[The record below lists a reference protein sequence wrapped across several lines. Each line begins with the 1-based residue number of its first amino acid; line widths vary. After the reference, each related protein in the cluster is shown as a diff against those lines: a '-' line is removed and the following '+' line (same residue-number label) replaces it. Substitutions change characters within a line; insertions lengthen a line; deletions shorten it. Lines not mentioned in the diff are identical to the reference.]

1 MNYLNFDKT
10 LLTNLDKS
18 LTKELIRT
26 NRSGA
31 YSSSTLT
38 GCNTRK
44 FHGQLVLPIPEIDNN
59 NHILLSSLD
68 ETIIQHGAE
77 FNLGVHEY
85 EGGHFSPNGHKYIRE
100 FKCEVIPSTIYRVG
114 GVIISKEQLMVANES
129 RVITKYT
136 LLQAHSATTIRFK
149 PFLAFRSVHSLSKAN
164 DMANADALPA
174 KKGAAY
180 KLYPAYPSL
189 YLQFSK
195 QPNYTHTPNWYN
207 NIMYAK
213 EQERGFPY
221 TEDLLVPGTFEMPI
235 KKGESIY
242 VSAGITEI
250 TPTSLKKIWE
260 EELEKRY
267 ARTDMYQ
274 CLRNAAVQFRHK
286 ENGETYL
293 LAGYPWFKVRARDE
307 FISMVGC
314 SLGIGD
320 KEAFEAL
327 AESVIKEIE
336 NFVETGKTKVI
347 QELDAPDALLWFVW
361 ALQQYIS
368 GSSTGSETERRNEKK
383 LGVRSEELGVDER
396 RIEIEHF
403 STIVLDIINYILQ
416 GKHPNLTLDD
426 NGLLKIEG
434 KNVPMTWMNATEDGK
449 PITPRTGFVVEI
461 NALWYNALCF
471 ASALSANSKMEAQAQ
486 KTAESFVNTFW
497 NGLYLYD
504 YVDGD
509 YKDVEV
515 RPNMILAVSMP
526 YSPLNRQQQKSV
538 LDVCTRELL
547 TTKGLRSLS
556 PKSGS
561 YRPNYVGGMLERNR
575 NYHNGPVWPW
585 FTGAYAESY
594 LKIHKQGGVSFI
606 ERLLIGM
613 EAEMKKL
620 CVGTLSELHDGNPP
634 FKGHGAMSYAPTVGE
649 ILRTLTLLNNVT
661 ENDADTYPEKLF
673 QNFSEELN
681 KSINNVE

>member
-10 LLTNLDKS
+10 VLANLEKS

-31 YSSSTLT
+31 YNSSTLT

-44 FHGQLVLPIPEIDNN
+44 FHGHLVIPIPSIDND

-149 PFLAFRSVHSLSKAN
+149 PFLAFRSVHSLSKSN
-164 DMANADALPA
+164 DMANTDAQNA

-180 KLYPAYPSL
+180 RLYENYPNL
-189 YLQFSK
+189 FIQFSK
-195 QPNYTHTPNWYN
+195 QPTYTHTPNWYN

-221 TEDLLVPGTFEMPI
+221 TEDLLVPGSFEMAI

-242 VSAGITEI
+242 VSAGISEI
-250 TPTSLKKIWE
+250 SPTTLKKIWE
-260 EELEKRY
+260 DELEKRH

-286 ENGETYL
+286 ENDESYL

-314 SLGIGD
+314 TLGIDD

-327 AESVIKEIE
+327 AESTISEFADYI
-336 NFVETGKTKVI
+336 ETGKTKVI
-347 QELDAPDALLWFVW
+347 QELDSPDALLWFVW
-361 ALQQYIS
+361 ALQQYYY
-368 GSSTGSETERRNEKK
+368 T
-383 LGVRSEELGVDER
+383 VDPMQMQKNLLM
-396 RIEIEHF
+396 
-403 STIVLDIINYILQ
+403 SAVDIVDYIMQ
-416 GKHPNLTLDD
+416 GKHPNLKLDE
-426 NGLLKIEG
+426 NGLVRIDG
-434 KNVPMTWMNATEDGK
+434 TSVPMTWMNATEDGK
-449 PITPRTGFVVEI
+449 PITPRTGYVVEI
-461 NALWYNALCF
+461 NALWYNALRF
-471 ASALSANSKMEAQAQ
+471 AAMLVESSAWEEMAG

-504 YVDGD
+504 YVNGE

-594 LKIHKQGGVSFI
+594 LKIHKMGGVSFV

-649 ILRTLTLLNNVT
+649 ILRTLSLLKKAT
-661 ENDADTYPEKLF
+661 
-673 QNFSEELN
+673 EELE
-681 KSINNVE
+681 K

>member
-1 MNYLNFDKT
+1 MDYLNFDKT
-10 LLTNLDKS
+10 VLTNLEKS
-18 LTKELIRT
+18 LTKELLRT

-44 FHGQLVLPIPEIDNN
+44 FHGHLVIPIPEMDSD

-149 PFLAFRSVHSLSKAN
+149 PFLAFRSVHTLSKAN
-164 DMANADALPA
+164 DMANADAGQA

-180 KLYPAYPSL
+180 KLYPAYPNL
-189 YLQFSK
+189 YIQFSK
-195 QPNYTHTPNWYN
+195 QPNYTHAPNWYN

-242 VSAGITEI
+242 VSAGISEI
-250 TPTSLKKIWE
+250 SPTSLKKIWE
-260 EELEKRY
+260 EELEKRH

-293 LAGYPWFKVRARDE
+293 LAGYPWFNVRARDE
-307 FISMVGC
+307 FIAMPGCTIGVGN
-314 SLGIGD
+314 IA
-320 KEAFEAL
+320 AFEAL
-327 AESVIKEIE
+327 ARTAMAEIIE
-336 NFVETGKTKVI
+336 FMEEGKTGVI
-347 QELDAPDALLWFVW
+347 TEIDSPDAMLWFIW
-361 ALQQYIS
+361 ALQQYYLKCPI
-368 GSSTGSETERRNEKK
+368 ENLQADILKI
-383 LGVRSEELGVDER
+383 VPQIVDY
-396 RIEIEHF
+396 
-403 STIVLDIINYILQ
+403 IIK
-416 GKHPNLTLDD
+416 GKHPNLQLHE
-426 NGLLKIEG
+426 NGLLYVDG
-434 KNVPMTWMNATEDGK
+434 TSSPMTWMNAVEDGK
-449 PITPRTGFVVEI
+449 PITPRTGYVVEI
-461 NALWYNALCF
+461 NALWYNALCLAALLSENSELQAF
-471 ASALSANSKMEAQAQ
+471 AENVSK
-486 KTAESFVNTFW
+486 SFEQTFW

-504 YVDGD
+504 YVVDR
-509 YKDVEV
+509 YRNVEV

-526 YSPLNRQQQKSV
+526 YSPLSRQQQKSV

-594 LKIHKQGGVSFI
+594 LKIHKQGGVSFV

-620 CVGTLSELHDGNPP
+620 CIGTLSELHDGNPP
-634 FKGHGAMSYAPTVGE
+634 FKGHGAMSYAPSVGE
-649 ILRTLTLLNNVT
+649 ILRTLSLLK
-661 ENDADTYPEKLF
+661 EIE
-673 QNFSEELN
+673 
-681 KSINNVE
+681 

>member
-10 LLTNLDKS
+10 VLANLEKS

-31 YSSSTLT
+31 YNSSTLT

-44 FHGQLVLPIPEIDNN
+44 FHGHLVIPIPSIDND

-136 LLQAHSATTIRFK
+136 LLQAHSATTIRLK
-149 PFLAFRSVHSLSKAN
+149 PFLAFRSVHSLSKSN
-164 DMANADALPA
+164 DMANTDAQNA

-180 KLYPAYPSL
+180 RLYENYPNL
-189 YLQFSK
+189 FIQFSK
-195 QPNYTHTPNWYN
+195 QPTYTHTPNWYN

-221 TEDLLVPGTFEMPI
+221 TEDLLVPGSFEMPI

-242 VSAGITEI
+242 VSAGISEI
-250 TPTSLKKIWE
+250 SPTTLKKIWE
-260 EELEKRY
+260 EELEKRH

-286 ENGETYL
+286 ENDESYL

-314 SLGIGD
+314 TLGIDD

-327 AESVIKEIE
+327 AESTICEFADYI
-336 NFVETGKTKVI
+336 ETGKTKVI
-347 QELDAPDALLWFVW
+347 QELDSPDALLWFVW
-361 ALQQYIS
+361 ALQQYYY
-368 GSSTGSETERRNEKK
+368 T
-383 LGVRSEELGVDER
+383 VDPMQMQKNLLM
-396 RIEIEHF
+396 
-403 STIVLDIINYILQ
+403 SAVDIVDYIMQ
-416 GKHPNLTLDD
+416 GKHPNLKLDE
-426 NGLLKIEG
+426 NGLVRIDG
-434 KNVPMTWMNATEDGK
+434 TSVPMTWMNATEDGK
-449 PITPRTGFVVEI
+449 PITPRTEYVVEI
-461 NALWYNALCF
+461 NALWYNALRF
-471 ASALSANSKMEAQAQ
+471 AAMLVESPAWEEMAG

-504 YVDGD
+504 YVNGE

-594 LKIHKQGGVSFI
+594 LKIHKMGGVSFV

-649 ILRTLTLLNNVT
+649 ILRTLSLLKKAT
-661 ENDADTYPEKLF
+661 
-673 QNFSEELN
+673 EELE
-681 KSINNVE
+681 K

>member
-1 MNYLNFDKT
+1 MDYLNFDKT
-10 LLTNLDKS
+10 VLTNLEKS
-18 LTKELIRT
+18 LTKELLRT

-44 FHGQLVLPIPEIDNN
+44 FHGHLVIPIPEMDSD

-149 PFLAFRSVHSLSKAN
+149 PFLAFRSVHTLSKAN
-164 DMANADALPA
+164 DMANADAGQA

-180 KLYPAYPSL
+180 KLYPAYPNL
-189 YLQFSK
+189 YIQFSK
-195 QPNYTHTPNWYN
+195 QPNYTHAPNWYN

-242 VSAGITEI
+242 VSAGISEI
-250 TPTSLKKIWE
+250 SPTSLKKIWE
-260 EELEKRY
+260 EELEKRH

-293 LAGYPWFKVRARDE
+293 LAGYPWFNVRARDE
-307 FISMVGC
+307 FIAMVGC
-314 SLGIGD
+314 TLGIGD
-320 KEAFEAL
+320 KEAFETL
-327 AESVIKEIE
+327 AESVIKEFS
-336 NFVETGKTKVI
+336 NFVETGKTNVI
-347 QELDAPDALLWFVW
+347 KELDSPDALLWFVW

-368 GSSTGSETERRNEKK
+368 DSSTGSETERR
-383 LGVRSEELGVDER
+383 V
-396 RIEIEHF
+396 
-403 STIVLDIINYILQ
+403 VLDIVNYILQ

-449 PITPRTGFVVEI
+449 PITPRTGYVVEI

-471 ASALSANSKMEAQAQ
+471 ASALAANPTLTANTALATSTELEAQAQ

-526 YSPLNRQQQKSV
+526 YSPLSRQQQKSV

-594 LKIHKQGGVSFI
+594 LKIHKQGGISFV

-620 CVGTLSELHDGNPP
+620 CIGTLSELHDGNPP

-649 ILRTLTLLNNVT
+649 ILRTLALLNKAT
-661 ENDADTYPEKLF
+661 EA
-673 QNFSEELN
+673 
-681 KSINNVE
+681 

>member
-1 MNYLNFDKT
+1 MDYLNFDKT
-10 LLTNLDKS
+10 VLTNLEKS
-18 LTKELIRT
+18 LTKELLRT

-44 FHGQLVLPIPEIDNN
+44 FHGHLVIPIPEMDSD

-149 PFLAFRSVHSLSKAN
+149 PFLAFRSVHTLSKAN
-164 DMANADALPA
+164 DMANADAGQA

-189 YLQFSK
+189 YIQFSK
-195 QPNYTHTPNWYN
+195 QPNYTHAPNWYN

-242 VSAGITEI
+242 VSAGISEI
-250 TPTSLKKIWE
+250 SPTTLKKIWE
-260 EELEKRY
+260 EELEKRH

-293 LAGYPWFKVRARDE
+293 LAGYPWFNVRARDE
-307 FISMVGC
+307 FIAMVGC
-314 SLGIGD
+314 TLGIGD
-320 KEAFEAL
+320 KEAFETL
-327 AESVIKEIE
+327 AKSVIKEFS
-336 NFVETGKTKVI
+336 NFVETGKNNVI
-347 QELDAPDALLWFVW
+347 KELDSPDALLWFVW

-368 GSSTGSETERRNEKK
+368 ESSTGSETERRNEKK
-383 LGVRSEELGVDER
+383 LGVDER
-396 RIEIEHF
+396 A
-403 STIVLDIINYILQ
+403 IVLDIVNYILK

-434 KNVPMTWMNATEDGK
+434 KDVPMTWMNATEDGK
-449 PITPRTGFVVEI
+449 PITPRTGYVVEI

-471 ASALSANSKMEAQAQ
+471 ASALATNSALTANPTLTANPELEAQAQ

-526 YSPLNRQQQKSV
+526 YSPLSRQQQKSV

-594 LKIHKQGGVSFI
+594 LKIHKQGGISFV

-620 CVGTLSELHDGNPP
+620 CIGTLSELHDGNPP

-649 ILRTLTLLNNVT
+649 ILRTLALLNKAT
-661 ENDADTYPEKLF
+661 EA
-673 QNFSEELN
+673 
-681 KSINNVE
+681 

>member
-1 MNYLNFDKT
+1 MDYLNFDKT
-10 LLTNLDKS
+10 VLTNLEKS
-18 LTKELIRT
+18 LTKELLRT

-44 FHGQLVLPIPEIDNN
+44 FHGHLVIPIPEMDSD

-149 PFLAFRSVHSLSKAN
+149 PFLAFRSVHTLSKAN
-164 DMANADALPA
+164 DMANADAGQA

-180 KLYPAYPSL
+180 KLYPAYPNL
-189 YLQFSK
+189 YIQFSK
-195 QPNYTHTPNWYN
+195 QPNYTHAPNWYN

-242 VSAGITEI
+242 VSAGISEI
-250 TPTSLKKIWE
+250 SPTSLKKIWE
-260 EELEKRY
+260 EELEKRH

-293 LAGYPWFKVRARDE
+293 LAGYPWFHVRARDQ
-307 FISMVGC
+307 FIAMVGC
-314 SLGIGD
+314 TLSIGD
-320 KEAFEAL
+320 KEAFETIAG
-327 AESVIKEIE
+327 SVLDEII
-336 NFVETGKTKVI
+336 NFVETGKTNVI
-347 QELDAPDALLWFVW
+347 KELDSPDALLWFVW
-361 ALQQYIS
+361 AIQQHYNSI
-368 GSSTGSETERRNEKK
+368 NFIDPQP
-383 LGVRSEELGVDER
+383 LHLV
-396 RIEIEHF
+396 
-403 STIVLDIINYILQ
+403 VLDIVDYILQ
-416 GKHPNLTLDD
+416 GQHPNLTLDD

-434 KNVPMTWMNATEDGK
+434 KDVPMTWMNATEDGK
-449 PITPRTGFVVEI
+449 PITPRTGYVVEI
-461 NALWYNALCF
+461 NALWYNALYF
-471 ASALSANSKMEAQAQ
+471 ASVLTSNQNMEAQAQ

-509 YKDVEV
+509 YKNVEV

-547 TTKGLRSLS
+547 TPKGLRSLS

-594 LKIHKQGGVSFI
+594 LKIHKQGGISFV

-620 CVGTLSELHDGNPP
+620 CIGTLSELHDGNPP
-634 FKGHGAMSYAPTVGE
+634 FKGHGAMSYAPSVGE
-649 ILRTLTLLNNVT
+649 ILRTLALLKKEDSSLYKSFVDNIDGMV
-661 ENDADTYPEKLF
+661 
-673 QNFSEELN
+673 N
-681 KSINNVE
+681 KINNIE

>member
-1 MNYLNFDKT
+1 MDYLNFDKT
-10 LLTNLDKS
+10 VLTNLEKS
-18 LTKELIRT
+18 LTKELLRT

-44 FHGQLVLPIPEIDNN
+44 FHGHLVIPIPEMDSD

-149 PFLAFRSVHSLSKAN
+149 PFLAFRSVHTLSKAN
-164 DMANADALPA
+164 DMANADAGQA

-180 KLYPAYPSL
+180 KLYPAYPNL
-189 YLQFSK
+189 YIQFSK
-195 QPNYTHTPNWYN
+195 QPNYTHAPNWYN

-242 VSAGITEI
+242 VSAGISEI
-250 TPTSLKKIWE
+250 SPTSLKKIWE
-260 EELEKRY
+260 EELEKRH

-293 LAGYPWFKVRARDE
+293 LAGYPWFNVRARDE
-307 FISMVGC
+307 FIAMVGC
-314 SLGIGD
+314 TLGIGD
-320 KEAFEAL
+320 KEAFETL
-327 AESVIKEIE
+327 AKSVIKEFS
-336 NFVETGKTKVI
+336 NFVETGKTNVI
-347 QELDAPDALLWFVW
+347 KELDSPDALLWFVW

-368 GSSTGSETERRNEKK
+368 DSSTGSETE
-383 LGVRSEELGVDER
+383 
-396 RIEIEHF
+396 
-403 STIVLDIINYILQ
+403 STIVLDIVNYILQ

-449 PITPRTGFVVEI
+449 PITPRTGYVVEI

-471 ASALSANSKMEAQAQ
+471 ASALAANSALATSPVLEVQAQ

-526 YSPLNRQQQKSV
+526 YSPLSRQQQKSV

-594 LKIHKQGGVSFI
+594 LKIHKQGGVSFV

-620 CVGTLSELHDGNPP
+620 CIGTLSELHDGNPP

-649 ILRTLTLLNNVT
+649 ILRTLALLNKAT
-661 ENDADTYPEKLF
+661 EA
-673 QNFSEELN
+673 
-681 KSINNVE
+681 

>member
-1 MNYLNFDKT
+1 MDYLNFDKT
-10 LLTNLDKS
+10 VLTNLEKS
-18 LTKELIRT
+18 LTKELLRT

-31 YSSSTLT
+31 YSCSTLT

-44 FHGQLVLPIPEIDNN
+44 FHGHLVIPIPEMDSD

-149 PFLAFRSVHSLSKAN
+149 PFLAFRSVHTLSKAN
-164 DMANADALPA
+164 DMANTDAGQA

-189 YLQFSK
+189 YIQFSK
-195 QPNYTHTPNWYN
+195 QPNYTHAPNWYN

-242 VSAGITEI
+242 VSAGISEI
-250 TPTSLKKIWE
+250 SPTSLKKIWE
-260 EELEKRY
+260 EELEKRH

-293 LAGYPWFKVRARDE
+293 LVGYPWFNVRARDE
-307 FISMVGC
+307 FIAMVGC
-314 SLGIGD
+314 TLSIGD
-320 KEAFEAL
+320 KEAFETIAG
-327 AESVIKEIE
+327 SVLDEII
-336 NFVETGKTKVI
+336 NFVETGKTNVI
-347 QELDAPDALLWFVW
+347 KELDSPDALLWFVW
-361 ALQQYIS
+361 AIQQHYNSI
-368 GSSTGSETERRNEKK
+368 NFIDPQP
-383 LGVRSEELGVDER
+383 LHLV
-396 RIEIEHF
+396 
-403 STIVLDIINYILQ
+403 VLDIVDYILQ
-416 GKHPNLTLDD
+416 GQHPNLTLDD

-434 KNVPMTWMNATEDGK
+434 KDVPMTWMNATEDGK
-449 PITPRTGFVVEI
+449 PITPRTGYVVEI
-461 NALWYNALCF
+461 NALWYNALYF
-471 ASALSANSKMEAQAQ
+471 ASVLTSNQNMEAQAQ

-509 YKDVEV
+509 YKNVEV

-547 TTKGLRSLS
+547 TPKGLRSLS

-594 LKIHKQGGVSFI
+594 LKIHKQGGISFV

-620 CVGTLSELHDGNPP
+620 CIGTLSELHDGNPP
-634 FKGHGAMSYAPTVGE
+634 FKGHGAMSYAPSVGE
-649 ILRTLTLLNNVT
+649 ILRTLALLKKEDSSLYKSFVDNIDGMV
-661 ENDADTYPEKLF
+661 
-673 QNFSEELN
+673 N
-681 KSINNVE
+681 KINNIE

>member
-1 MNYLNFDKT
+1 MDYLNFDKT
-10 LLTNLDKS
+10 VLTNLEKS
-18 LTKELIRT
+18 LTKELLRT

-44 FHGQLVLPIPEIDNN
+44 FHGHLVIPIPEMDSD

-149 PFLAFRSVHSLSKAN
+149 PFLAFRSVHTLSKAN
-164 DMANADALPA
+164 DMANADAGQS

-189 YLQFSK
+189 YIQFSK
-195 QPNYTHTPNWYN
+195 QPNYTHAPNWYN

-242 VSAGITEI
+242 VSAGISEI
-250 TPTSLKKIWE
+250 SPTSLKKIWE
-260 EELEKRY
+260 EELEKRH

-286 ENGETYL
+286 ENDETYL

-307 FISMVGC
+307 FIAMVGC
-314 SLGIGD
+314 TLGIGD
-320 KEAFEAL
+320 KEAFETL
-327 AESVIKEIE
+327 AKSVIKEFS
-336 NFVETGKTKVI
+336 NFVETGKTNVI
-347 QELDAPDALLWFVW
+347 KELDSPDALLWFVW
-361 ALQQYIS
+361 ALQQYIFVE
-368 GSSTGSETERRNEKK
+368 GAGSEAERRNEKE
-383 LGVRSEELGVDER
+383 LGVRSEELGVDEKA
-396 RIEIEHF
+396 
-403 STIVLDIINYILQ
+403 IVLDIVNYILK

-434 KNVPMTWMNATEDGK
+434 KDVPMTWMNATEDGK
-449 PITPRTGFVVEI
+449 PITPRTGYVVEI

-471 ASALSANSKMEAQAQ
+471 ASALSANLELTANSALAASPELEAQAQ
-486 KTAESFVNTFW
+486 KTAGSFVNTFW

-526 YSPLNRQQQKSV
+526 YSPLSRQQQKSV

-594 LKIHKQGGVSFI
+594 LKIHKQGGVSFV

-620 CVGTLSELHDGNPP
+620 CIGTLSELHDGNPP

-649 ILRTLTLLNNVT
+649 ILRTLALLNKAT
-661 ENDADTYPEKLF
+661 EA
-673 QNFSEELN
+673 
-681 KSINNVE
+681 

>member
-1 MNYLNFDKT
+1 MDYLNFDKT
-10 LLTNLDKS
+10 VLTNLEKS
-18 LTKELIRT
+18 LTKELLRT

-44 FHGQLVLPIPEIDNN
+44 FHGHLVIPIPDMDSD

-149 PFLAFRSVHSLSKAN
+149 PFLAFRSVHTLSKAN
-164 DMANADALPA
+164 DMANADAGQA

-180 KLYPAYPSL
+180 KLYPAYPNL
-189 YLQFSK
+189 YIQFSK
-195 QPNYTHTPNWYN
+195 QPNYTHAPNWYN

-242 VSAGITEI
+242 VSAGISEI
-250 TPTSLKKIWE
+250 SPTSLKKIWE
-260 EELEKRY
+260 EELEKRH

-293 LAGYPWFKVRARDE
+293 LAGYPWFNVRARDE
-307 FISMVGC
+307 FIAMVGC
-314 SLGIGD
+314 TLGIGD
-320 KEAFEAL
+320 KEAFETL
-327 AESVIKEIE
+327 AESVIKEFS
-336 NFVETGKTKVI
+336 NFVETGKTNVI
-347 QELDAPDALLWFVW
+347 KELDSPDALLWFVW
-361 ALQQYIS
+361 AIQQHYNSI
-368 GSSTGSETERRNEKK
+368 NFIDPQP
-383 LGVRSEELGVDER
+383 LHLV
-396 RIEIEHF
+396 
-403 STIVLDIINYILQ
+403 VLDIVDYILQ
-416 GKHPNLTLDD
+416 GQHPNLTLDD

-434 KNVPMTWMNATEDGK
+434 KDVPMTWMNATEDGK
-449 PITPRTGFVVEI
+449 PITPRTGYVVEI
-461 NALWYNALCF
+461 NALWYNALYF
-471 ASALSANSKMEAQAQ
+471 ASVLTSNQNMEAQAQ

-509 YKDVEV
+509 YKNVEV

-547 TTKGLRSLS
+547 TPKGLRSLS

-594 LKIHKQGGVSFI
+594 LKIHKQGGISFV

-620 CVGTLSELHDGNPP
+620 CIGTLSELHDGNPP

-649 ILRTLTLLNNVT
+649 ILRTLALLNKAT
-661 ENDADTYPEKLF
+661 EA
-673 QNFSEELN
+673 
-681 KSINNVE
+681 

>member
-1 MNYLNFDKT
+1 MDYLNFDKT
-10 LLTNLDKS
+10 VLTNLEKS
-18 LTKELIRT
+18 LTKELLRT

-31 YSSSTLT
+31 YSSSTLV

-44 FHGQLVLPIPEIDNN
+44 YHGHLVIPVPSMGED
-59 NHILLSSLD
+59 NHILLSSMD

-85 EGGHFSPNGHKYIRE
+85 DGGHFSPNGHKYIRE
-100 FKCEVIPSTIYRVG
+100 FYCEIIPKTIYRVG
-114 GVIISKEQLMVANES
+114 GVIISKEDIMVANEA
-129 RVITKYT
+129 RVISKYT

-149 PFLAFRSVHSLSKAN
+149 PFLAFRSVHTLSKAN
-164 DMANADALPA
+164 DMANADAGQA

-180 KLYPAYPSL
+180 KLYPAYPNL
-189 YLQFSK
+189 YIQFSK
-195 QPNYTHTPNWYN
+195 QPNYTHAPNWYN

-242 VSAGITEI
+242 VSAGISEI
-250 TPTSLKKIWE
+250 SPTSLKKIWE
-260 EELEKRY
+260 EELEKRH

-293 LAGYPWFKVRARDE
+293 LAGYPWFNVRARDE
-307 FISMVGC
+307 FIAMVGC
-314 SLGIGD
+314 TLGIGD
-320 KEAFEAL
+320 KEAFETL
-327 AESVIKEIE
+327 AESVIKEFS
-336 NFVETGKTKVI
+336 NFVETGKTNVI
-347 QELDAPDALLWFVW
+347 KELDSPDALLWFVW

-368 GSSTGSETERRNEKK
+368 GSSTGSETER
-383 LGVRSEELGVDER
+383 
-396 RIEIEHF
+396 
-403 STIVLDIINYILQ
+403 TIVLDIVNYILQ

-449 PITPRTGFVVEI
+449 PITPRTGYVVEI

-471 ASALSANSKMEAQAQ
+471 ASALAANSTLTANTALATSTELEAQAQ

-509 YKDVEV
+509 YKNVEV

-526 YSPLNRQQQKSV
+526 YSPLSRQQQKSV

-594 LKIHKQGGVSFI
+594 LKIHKQGGVSFV

-620 CVGTLSELHDGNPP
+620 CIGTLSELHDGNPP
-634 FKGHGAMSYAPTVGE
+634 FKGHGAMSYAPSVGE
-649 ILRTLTLLNNVT
+649 ILRTLSLLK
-661 ENDADTYPEKLF
+661 EIE
-673 QNFSEELN
+673 
-681 KSINNVE
+681 